1 MASLVK
7 GLAGDLTG
15 SADVCKIVADF
26 SKCLASEYLL
36 PNETIAFSM
45 VSVKEEFTFT
55 NMALILLEGENATTT
70 RKLIERYDYKDST
83 IQHVKFESAGH
94 VDRDC
99 EIKFHIGAKSI
110 SIDIAKGEQTSAQG
124 IYKVLELLS
133 RAQVANERLWEIST
147 LGIKHA
153 SEALYLTENSGQT
166 LQKQSDEATAWLYGA
181 YKRTHPHCYRE
192 VIRSA
197 FSDLRLV
204 DKMAQ

>member
-15 SADVCKIVADF
+15 SADVCKIIADF

-36 PNETIAFSM
+36 PDETIAFSM

-55 NMALILLEGENATTT
+55 NMALILIEGESATTT
-70 RKLIERYDYKDST
+70 RKLVERYDYRNHI
-83 IQHVKFESAGH
+83 IQNVRFESAGH

-99 EIKFHIGAKSI
+99 EIKFDIGSKSV
-110 SIDIAKGEQTSAQG
+110 SVDITKGEQTSARG
-124 IYKVLELLS
+124 IYKVLELLG
-133 RAQVANERLWEIST
+133 RAQIANERLWEIST

-153 SEALYLTENSGQT
+153 SESLRLTESSGQT
-166 LQKQSDEATAWLYGA
+166 LRKQADEATAWLHEA
-181 YKRTHPHCYRE
+181 YKRTHPHCYRD
-192 VIRSA
+192 VIQKS

-204 DKMAQ
+204 DSIDQ